1 MEHGQT
7 ITSSFVTKLDKL
19 APVFQIMPWILWQL
33 LLQRFKHNTQ
43 LKVELNLIEVININ
57 KYQRL
62 LPFSKC
68 SHLQLQHQHLHL
80 HPLLDQQLFLLVLLS
95 LILTEQF
102 ALQIVIQPSI
112 SNAQLTQA
120 HVPLQVSGQFLLTQ
134 LKVKLSLGR
143 ALKDISWFKWEEEPP
158 YGMILLVM
166 IYKDLSVQ
174 VKLLIAKISTLTNWL
189 KLTIN
194 KLTRL

>member
-1 MEHGQT
+1 M
-7 ITSSFVTKLDKL
+7 
-19 APVFQIMPWILWQL
+19 LWQL
-33 LLQRFKHNTQ
+33 LLQPFKHNTQ

-102 ALQIVIQPSI
+102 ALQIVIQPST
-112 SNAQLTQA
+112 SNAQLTLVT
-120 HVPLQVSGQFLLTQ
+120 VPIQVSGLFLLTQ
-134 LKVKLSLGR
+134 PKLKLFLGIR
-143 ALKDISWFKWEEEPP
+143 LKDISWFKWEEEPQ
-158 YGMILLVM
+158 YGMILSVM
-166 IYKDLSVQ
+166 LFKDLSVQ
-174 VKLLIAKISTLTNWL
+174 VKLLIAKTSTLTNWL